1 MTRLHYHR
9 GVLEELYSLLPK
21 AVRDEMAIPS
31 YLHRNPLISW
41 LIARRMRVV
50 IAALDLRGKQSVLD
64 FGCGIGML
72 LMQLPPHQ
80 GTYYGV
86 DLLTWPARK
95 VLEAHGRTD
104 VVLLDAADWLDH
116 IADHSLDRIVA
127 LEVLEHVDDLSSL
140 VTLFRQKL
148 RPDGRLVVVG
158 PTENLLYQIGRKVAG
173 FSGEYHHRDIYQIMD
188 DIEAVGFVREM
199 QRGILL
205 SGPLAL
211 FVACRYRL
219 ELQGGRSHEIS
230 LSVEKRSR

>member
-72 LMQLPPHQ
+72 LLQLPPHQ

-116 IADHSLDRIVA
+116 VANASLDRIVA
-127 LEVLEHVDDLSSL
+127 LEVLEHVDNVSTLAQ
-140 VTLFRQKL
+140 LFRQKL
-148 RPDGRLVVVG
+148 KIDGKLVICG
-158 PTENLLYQIGRKVAG
+158 PTENPIYRIGRRLAG
-173 FSGEYHHRDIYQIMD
+173 FSGEYHHRDIHQILR
-188 DIEAVGFVREM
+188 DIEAAGFVRET
-199 QRGILL
+199 QKGIPL